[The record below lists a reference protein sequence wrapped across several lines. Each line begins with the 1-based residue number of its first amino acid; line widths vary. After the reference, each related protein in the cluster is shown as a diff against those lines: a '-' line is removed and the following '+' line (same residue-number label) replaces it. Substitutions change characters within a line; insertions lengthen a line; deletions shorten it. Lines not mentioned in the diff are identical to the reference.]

1 MSDSNA
7 PVDKVVPGDSWE
19 FDENVTKCFD
29 NMLERSIPMYKE
41 MRQLCHELGRNFID
55 NTSVVIDFGASR
67 GEALRPFIEDDTASE
82 FIAVEVS
89 EPMRNAMREM
99 YGDNPKV
106 MISDLDM
113 RRLDSG
119 AFSDDYIQP
128 DGSTVWKNEE
138 YASLVM
144 SILTIQFTPIE
155 YRQQIIQAIY
165 DMLEPGGAFLFVEK
179 VIGNNAKIDTL
190 FTQEYYGMKQRNG
203 YSYDDIQRKRS
214 SLEGVLVPV
223 TAAWNEDMLKN
234 AGFRG
239 VDCFYRN
246 LNFAGWMA
254 IK

>member
-1 MSDSNA
+1 MTDSN
-7 PVDKVVPGDSWE
+7 VTDTVVPGESWE

-29 NMLERSIPMYKE
+29 NMLERSIPMYQE
-41 MRQLCHELGRNFID
+41 MRKLCHQLGRNFI
-55 NTSVVIDFGASR
+55 NPTSAVIDFGASR
-67 GEALRPFIEDDTASE
+67 GEALRPFIEDDVANK

-89 EPMRNAMREM
+89 EPMRDAMREM
-99 YGDNPKV
+99 YGDNAKV
-106 MISDLDM
+106 NISDLDM
-113 RRLDSG
+113 RRLTSDSL
-119 AFSDDYIQP
+119 ADACAYDEMEDARRDQYS
-128 DGSTVWKNEE
+128 
-138 YASLVM
+138 SLVM

-179 VIGNNAKIDTL
+179 VLGNNAKMDNL
-190 FTQEYYGMKQRNG
+190 FVQEYYGMKHENG

-246 LNFAGWMA
+246 LNFAGWLA

>member
-29 NMLERSIPMYKE
+29 NMLERSIPMYQE
-41 MRQLCHELGRNFID
+41 MRHLCHSLGRNFTRKD
-55 NTSVVIDFGASR
+55 TAVIDLGASR
-67 GEALRPFIEDDTASE
+67 GEALRPFIEDDVASK
-82 FIAVEVS
+82 FIAMEIS
-89 EPMRNAMREM
+89 QPMRDAMQEL
-99 YGDNPKV
+99 YGNNRKV
-106 MISDLDM
+106 RISDMDL
-113 RRLDSG
+113 REIGSNVERIR
-119 AFSDDYIQP
+119 AFRP
-128 DGSTVWKNEE
+128 T
-138 YASLVM
+138 LVM

-155 YRQQIIQAIY
+155 YRQQIIQSIY

-179 VIGNNAKIDTL
+179 VLGNNAKMDSL
-190 FTQEYYGMKQRNG
+190 LVQEYYAMKNRNG
-203 YSYDDIQRKRS
+203 YSYEDIQRKKA